1 MDSHSSPCVGIDV
14 SKKHLDV
21 HLLSDNRSL
30 RVPNSREG
38 VGELLG
44 QLPSPG
50 SCHVIA
56 EATGGYQRL
65 LVAELVS
72 AGHAVSIVNP
82 RQVRDFARADNRLA
96 KTDKIDARTL
106 ARFGQVFELRRVEKT
121 SESQGELRD
130 LVAHR
135 RHLIGVRTAQQNRLD
150 TQTSKAVCKSLREM
164 LTLLGRQIAET
175 EEAINRLVEEDDDW
189 KSRSEIL
196 RSVPGLGQTTAVAL
210 LAELP
215 ELGKLDRQAV
225 GSLAGLAP
233 FNRDS
238 GQFKGKRSI
247 WGGRTSVRTS
257 LYMATLAARRFNP
270 VIRTFA
276 DRLST
281 AGKPFKVMM
290 TACMRKLLVILN
302 TMVKTNTTWNP
313 KLVPQN
319 P

>member
-1 MDSHSSPCVGIDV
+1 MSSQATPVVGIDV

-21 HLLSDNRSL
+21 HLLPDNRAL
-30 RVPNSREG
+30 RVPNSRDG
-38 VGELLG
+38 IRELLG
-44 QLPSPG
+44 QLPTPG
-50 SCHVIA
+50 SCRVIA

-65 LVAELVS
+65 LVADLVS
-72 AGHAVSIVNP
+72 AGHKVSVVNP

-106 ARFGQVFELRRVEKT
+106 ARFGQVFETRPVEKT
-121 SESQGELRD
+121 SELQSELRD

-135 RHLIGVRTAQQNRLD
+135 RNLIEVRTAQQNRLD
-150 TQTSKAVCKSLREM
+150 TQTSKAVVKSLRQM
-164 LTLLGRQIAET
+164 LTLLGTQIAAA
-175 EEAINRLVEEDDDW
+175 EEAINQLVEQDDDW
-189 KSRSEIL
+189 RSRAEIL
-196 RSVPGLGQTTAVAL
+196 KSVPGVGPTTAAAL
-210 LAELP
+210 MADLP

-225 GSLAGLAP
+225 GALAGLAP

-247 WGGRTSVRTS
+247 WGGRASVRTS
-257 LYMATLAARRFNP
+257 LYMAALAARRFNP
-270 VIRTFA
+270 VIRAFA
-276 DRLST
+276 ERLRA

-290 TACMRKLLVILN
+290 VACMRKLLVILN
-302 TMVKTNTTWNP
+302 TMVKTKTSWNP

>member
-1 MDSHSSPCVGIDV
+1 MNSQATPCVGIDV

-21 HLLSDNRSL
+21 HSLPDNRTL
-30 RVPNSREG
+30 RVLNSRDG
-38 VGELLG
+38 IRELLE
-44 QLPSPG
+44 QLPIPG
-50 SCHVIA
+50 SCRVIA

-72 AGHAVSIVNP
+72 AGHTVSVVNP

-96 KTDKIDARTL
+96 KTDRIDARTL
-106 ARFGQVFELRRVEKT
+106 ARFGQVFELRPVEKT
-121 SESQGELRD
+121 SESQSELQQ

-135 RHLIGVRTAQQNRLD
+135 RHLIEVRTAQQNRLD
-150 TQTSKAVCKSLREM
+150 TQTSQAVVKSLRQM
-164 LTLLGRQIAET
+164 LTLLGTQIAET
-175 EEAINRLVEEDDDW
+175 EEAINQLVEEDDDW

-196 RSVPGLGQTTAVAL
+196 RSVPGIGPTTATAL
-210 LAELP
+210 MADLP

-225 GSLAGLAP
+225 GALAGLAP

-247 WGGRTSVRTS
+247 WGGRASVRTS
-257 LYMATLAARRFNP
+257 LYMATLTARRINP
-270 VIRTFA
+270 VIRAFA
-276 DRLST
+276 ERLST

-313 KLVPQN
+313 KLVT
-319 P
+319 

>member
-1 MDSHSSPCVGIDV
+1 MSSQATPCVGIDV

-21 HLLSDNRSL
+21 HSLPDNRSL
-30 RVPNSREG
+30 RVQNSRDG
-38 VGELLG
+38 IRELLG
-44 QLPSPG
+44 QLPTPG
-50 SCHVIA
+50 SCRVIA

-72 AGHAVSIVNP
+72 AGHTVSVVNP

-106 ARFGQVFELRRVEKT
+106 ARFGQVFELRNVEKT
-121 SESQGELRD
+121 SESQSELEQ

-135 RHLIGVRTAQQNRLD
+135 RHLIEVRTAQQNRLD
-150 TQTSKAVCKSLREM
+150 TQTSQAVVKSLRQM
-164 LTLLGRQIAET
+164 LTLLGTQIAET
-175 EEAINRLVEEDDDW
+175 EEAINRLLEEDDDW

-196 RSVPGLGQTTAVAL
+196 RSVPGIGQTTAASL
-210 LAELP
+210 MADLP
-215 ELGKLDRQAV
+215 ELGQLDRQAI
-225 GSLAGLAP
+225 GALAGLAP

-247 WGGRTSVRTS
+247 WGGRASVRTS
-257 LYMATLAARRFNP
+257 LYMATLTARRINP
-270 VIRTFA
+270 VIRAFA
-276 DRLST
+276 ERLES

-302 TMVKTNTTWNP
+302 TMVKTNATWDP

>member
-1 MDSHSSPCVGIDV
+1 MSSQATPCVGIDV

-21 HLLSDNRSL
+21 HSLPDNRSL
-30 RVPNSREG
+30 RVLNSRDG
-38 VGELLG
+38 IRELLG
-44 QLPSPG
+44 QLPTAG
-50 SCHVIA
+50 SCRVIA

-72 AGHAVSIVNP
+72 AGHHVSVVNP

-106 ARFGQVFELRRVEKT
+106 ARFGQVFELRTVEKT
-121 SESQGELRD
+121 SESQSELQA

-135 RHLIGVRTAQQNRLD
+135 RNLIEVRTAQQNRLD
-150 TQTSKAVCKSLREM
+150 TQTSKAVVKSLREM
-164 LTLLGRQIAET
+164 LTLLGTQIALA
-175 EEAINRLVEEDDDW
+175 EEAINRLVEQDDDW
-189 KSRSEIL
+189 KSRTQIL
-196 RSVPGLGQTTAVAL
+196 KSVPGVGPTTAVSLMAD
-210 LAELP
+210 LP
-215 ELGKLDRQAV
+215 ELGKLDRQAI
-225 GSLAGLAP
+225 GALAGLAP

-247 WGGRTSVRTS
+247 WGGRASVRTS
-257 LYMATLAARRFNP
+257 LYMATLTARRINP
-270 VIRTFA
+270 VIRAFA
-276 DRLST
+276 ARLESV
-281 AGKPFKVMM
+281 GKPFKVMM

-313 KLVPQN
+313 KLVPQK

>member
-1 MDSHSSPCVGIDV
+1 MNSQATPCVGIDV

-21 HLLSDNRSL
+21 HSLPDNRAL
-30 RVPNSREG
+30 RVLNSRDG
-38 VGELLG
+38 IRELLE
-44 QLPSPG
+44 QLPIPG
-50 SCHVIA
+50 SCRVIA

-72 AGHAVSIVNP
+72 AGHTVSVVNP

-96 KTDKIDARTL
+96 KTDRIDARTL
-106 ARFGQVFELRRVEKT
+106 ARFGQVFELRPVEKT
-121 SESQGELRD
+121 SESQSELQQ

-135 RHLIGVRTAQQNRLD
+135 RHLIEVRTAQQNRLD
-150 TQTSKAVCKSLREM
+150 TQTSQAVVKSLRQM
-164 LTLLGRQIAET
+164 LTLLGTQIAET
-175 EEAINRLVEEDDDW
+175 EEAINQLVEEDDDW

-196 RSVPGLGQTTAVAL
+196 RSVPGIGPTTATAL
-210 LAELP
+210 MADLP

-225 GSLAGLAP
+225 GALAGLAP

-247 WGGRTSVRTS
+247 WGGRASVRTS
-257 LYMATLAARRFNP
+257 LYMATLTARRINP
-270 VIRTFA
+270 VIRAFA
-276 DRLST
+276 ERLST

-313 KLVPQN
+313 KLVT
-319 P
+319 